1 LEELAS
7 EEEEKRPDA
16 AGAQV
21 EMGVGQPEMS
31 AAQPEAHAAQAV
43 MSEAAEPGEDQLIV
57 RDIFFGRD
65 Q

>member
-1 LEELAS
+1 
-7 EEEEKRPDA
+7 
-16 AGAQV
+16 
-21 EMGVGQPEMS
+21 MS